1 MVETELRSSLPGQSL
16 LVPCDRQLKMGS
28 QGLCVSSLVCD
39 VKSQGNTQEM
49 SLDGTSKF
57 EKLLDKSEGLPGRP
71 AKLEQSLAA
80 TSKLLPNI
88 LEDAAEDPG
97 ATEVLQKTVKL
108 QPSRSPPGTLKE
120 ALAVLK
126 EAAASVQRAEVTALK
141 VEEGPTKTLKE
152 KVDGEAVSPDVDLD
166 NSLMEASKVDEPSAS
181 LHGSAALLE
190 AEVAE
195 LRALLETAIQD
206 SGYDEVAPED
216 ERTVKFEGTV
226 DIANVRQWAETFRK
240 FGVVLMLVSGPDEGP
255 WEFVAIE
262 TEQGFLAKFLGH
274 AAAGTLP
281 KCVCCV
287 LRVRQAP
294 AGRVLVMAKA
304 SGGRDVREVISGWDV
319 VSHVLAYTA
328 VRLVWLDVLPGAYL
342 FLVEEAAGWAA
353 DINEVF
359 ATQILVA
366 FQHEEV
372 EVTLWPVA
380 SAPSALESALTS
392 FPADLTAALRVDASD
407 DEQARPY
414 KVVLCHYYES
424 GWCKYGDRCTYAH
437 GPEQLRLP
445 SKAEAGREPCA
456 YWRSGGHCSNGSCC
470 PFMHEAPGAWPTDS
484 WL

>member
-1 MVETELRSSLPGQSL
+1 MITCVNCL
-16 LVPCDRQLKMGS
+16 LCSNLGHKKGSRVPV
-28 QGLCVSSLVCD
+28 CVSSMV
-39 VKSQGNTQEM
+39 V
-49 SLDGTSKF
+49 
-57 EKLLDKSEGLPGRP
+57 
-71 AKLEQSLAA
+71 AA
-80 TSKLLPNI
+80 T
-88 LEDAAEDPG
+88 
-97 ATEVLQKTVKL
+97 LQISQT
-108 QPSRSPPGTLKE
+108 
-120 ALAVLK
+120 
-126 EAAASVQRAEVTALK
+126 
-141 VEEGPTKTLKE
+141 
-152 KVDGEAVSPDVDLD
+152 DG
-166 NSLMEASKVDEPSAS
+166 
-181 LHGSAALLE
+181 
-190 AEVAE
+190 
-195 LRALLETAIQD
+195 Q
-206 SGYDEVAPED
+206 
-216 ERTVKFEGTV
+216 GTV

-407 DEQARPY
+407 DEQAP
-414 KVVLCHYYES
+414 
-424 GWCKYGDRCTYAH
+424 
-437 GPEQLRLP
+437 
-445 SKAEAGREPCA
+445 AGRSDVHVHVTCP
-456 YWRSGGHCSNGSCC
+456 GSY
-470 PFMHEAPGAWPTDS
+470 
-484 WL
+484 